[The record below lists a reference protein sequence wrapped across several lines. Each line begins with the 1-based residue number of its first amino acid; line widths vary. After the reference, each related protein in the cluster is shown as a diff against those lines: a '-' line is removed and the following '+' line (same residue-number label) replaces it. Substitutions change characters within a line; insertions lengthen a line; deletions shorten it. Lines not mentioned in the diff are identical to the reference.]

1 MASISATVNV
11 RVQWKNKNALRA
23 VGRAIQLLE
32 SLEEDFPYRPEVRY
46 ARKALRYA
54 IRNIEV
60 RSE

>member
-11 RVQWKNKNALRA
+11 RLQWKNKKALRA
-23 VGRAIQLLE
+23 VGRANQLLE
-32 SLEEDFPYRPEVRY
+32 SLEEDFPYRPEVKQ

-54 IRNIEV
+54 MKNIEV